1 MVSLVYFVDNHNLH
15 YINLDA
21 KVHDFINHETK
32 E

>member
-1 MVSLVYFVDNHNLH
+1 MPLVSFMDDNNLQ

-21 KVHDFINHETK
+21 KVHEFINHETK

>member
-1 MVSLVYFVDNHNLH
+1 MVPLFSFLDDNNLQ

-21 KVHDFINHETK
+21 MVHDIINHETK